1 MPLDLVDELIQLR
14 RGLPEPART
23 SAGLTKDAT
32 GLALAIPGD
41 ALFWLEVAPVQDGW
55 QVTEVFQ
62 VNASTPSQRTVVAE
76 AVGDDVVD
84 IVDREY
90 RRLLIERRNAACGT
104 PTRPTSTPG

>member
-1 MPLDLVDELIQLR
+1 MPLDHVDELIELR

-32 GLALAIPGD
+32 GLAFAIPGD
-41 ALFWLEVAPVQDGW
+41 ALFWLEVAPVEDGW

-62 VNASTPSQRTVVAE
+62 VNSSTPTQRAVVAA
-76 AVGDDVVD
+76 AVGDDVADV
-84 IVDREY
+84 VDREY